1 MAARSPPPRAPSSA
15 APARWP
21 PTSPATCIP
30 RRASLERDLVF
41 ETPWGDSPPFTLFE
55 LGGHTALHVRL
66 HGWRKGVS
74 RGRASRQVFSVL
86 HRAGVKRI
94 LSDAG
99 VGSLNHL
106 LDPGD
111 LVVVDDFVDQTTDRD
126 RYGVVVGD
134 HLLIMRDPVCAA
146 GREALVGCRPA
157 PRPRAP
163 RVHARHLRGHRGAAL
178 RVARRGPSPADA
190 WATSSGRAS
199 ARRSGWPATSAPATR
214 ASTSSS
220 TTARASCRSGSTT
233 CWRRSSTTTP
243 ASWAASCSTRWP
255 RSRTTTTAAAGS
267 CASPR
272 CWVALPSGR
281 SLPASGGSA
290 TVLIAAV
297 ARQAYFASV
306 PASTRPSCTA
316 R

>member
-1 MAARSPPPRAPSSA
+1 MAVAVPAATRAVIGGSGSLAAEFPGDLHAGARL
-15 APARWP
+15 
-21 PTSPATCIP
+21 
-30 RRASLERDLVF
+30 LERDLVF

-55 LGGHTALHVRL
+55 IGGHTALHVRM

-146 GREALVGCRPA
+146 GREALVSAARRLAPA
-157 PRPRAP
+157 RRVFTRGTYVVTEGPRFESPAEVRHLQTLGDVVGPELLPRGLAGP
-163 RVHARHLRGHRGAAL
+163 RHRRLLRGHLPHRQLRRGRRAGVGARRAGAA
-178 RVARRGPSPADA
+178 
-190 WATSSGRAS
+190 
-199 ARRSGWPATSAPATR
+199 
-214 ASTSSS
+214 
-220 TTARASCRSGSTT
+220 
-233 CWRRSSTTTP
+233 SSTTTP
-243 ASWAASCSTRWP
+243 ASWAASS
-255 RSRTTTTAAAGS
+255 SSALA
-267 CASPR
+267 
-272 CWVALPSGR
+272 ALPDDDDCHCRELRKPTLLG
-281 SLPASGGSA
+281 
-290 TVLIAAV
+290 
-297 ARQAYFASV
+297 
-306 PASTRPSCTA
+306 
-316 R
+316 

>member
-1 MAARSPPPRAPSSA
+1 MAAGAVPAATRAVIGGSGSLA
-15 APARWP
+15 ADFPGDLHPEARVV
-21 PTSPATCIP
+21 
-30 RRASLERDLVF
+30 ERDLVF

-55 LGGHTALHVRL
+55 LGGHTALHVRM

-146 GREALVGCRPA
+146 GREALVG
-157 PRPRAP
+157 
-163 RVHARHLRGHRGAAL
+163 
-178 RVARRGPSPADA
+178 
-190 WATSSGRAS
+190 S
-199 ARRSGWPATSAPATR
+199 ARRLAPARRVFTR
-214 ASTSSS
+214 GTYVVTEGPRFESPAEVRQLQSMGDVVGQSFCPEVWL
-220 TTARASCRSGSTT
+220 ARDIGACY
-233 CWRRSSTTTP
+233 
-243 ASWAASCSTRWP
+243 
-255 RSRTTTTAAAGS
+255 AGIYLIVNYGEGVVQEWEHDVL
-267 CASPR
+267 AQIFHEDAGLMGR
-272 CWVALPSGR
+272 ILLDALAALPDDDDCHCRELRKPTLLG
-281 SLPASGGSA
+281 
-290 TVLIAAV
+290 
-297 ARQAYFASV
+297 
-306 PASTRPSCTA
+306 
-316 R
+316 